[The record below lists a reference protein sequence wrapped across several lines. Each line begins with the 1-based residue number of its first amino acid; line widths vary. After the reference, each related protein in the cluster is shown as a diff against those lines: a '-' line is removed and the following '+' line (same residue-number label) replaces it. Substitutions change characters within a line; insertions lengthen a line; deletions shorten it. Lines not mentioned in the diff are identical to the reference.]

1 MAKLLEIT
9 GKAISGE
16 WGQDDDT
23 GTGIPVLRTTNFT
36 NEGFVN
42 YKNVVT
48 RSISKK
54 NIAEKYLR
62 HGDVIIEKSGG
73 SDKQPVGRV
82 IFFEGEEN
90 KYLFNNFTGL
100 LRVQNPEEWLPKY
113 VFYAL
118 YAYYRNGGTR
128 AFENRTTGLH
138 NLQVDNYVKSVD
150 IPKLSYRKQ
159 QHICETLD
167 HVRDAVAYRERQL
180 TKLDELI
187 KARFV
192 EMFGDLVENPK
203 QFPCVLLGSI
213 MTVMPQNGLYKPQ
226 SAYVQDK
233 FGTPILRIDGFYN
246 GKVTDFNNLKRLC
259 CTDFEKERY
268 LLVENDIVIN
278 RVNSIEYLGK
288 CARISGLQEDTVF
301 ESNMMRFHLDDSK
314 VNSTYITTVLCSQYI
329 YRQILT
335 RAKKA
340 VNQASIN
347 QGDVQSLNVVVPP
360 LSLQNQFA
368 DFVAEVD
375 KSKLLVGSAAAHKP
389 FDIGFFSQKHCA
401 TPCKRGIISSKH
413 MIFH

>member
-1 MAKLLEIT
+1 MEYALSELFTLQMGKTPSRDNSSYWKKSENNWISIADLTNSGKYISNTKETLSDSAVAESGIKKIPANTVIMSFKLSLGKVAITEKEMYSNEAIMAFIDKGVEKISPEYLYYLLRAKDWSKGTNKAVMGATLNKATLSTIKIQLHEYDNQLEI
-9 GKAISGE
+9 
-16 WGQDDDT
+16 
-23 GTGIPVLRTTNFT
+23 
-36 NEGFVN
+36 VN
-42 YKNVVT
+42 MLNRVSS
-48 RSISKK
+48 SI
-54 NIAEKYLR
+54 
-62 HGDVIIEKSGG
+62 D
-73 SDKQPVGRV
+73 
-82 IFFEGEEN
+82 F
-90 KYLFNNFTGL
+90 
-100 LRVQNPEEWLPKY
+100 
-113 VFYAL
+113 
-118 YAYYRNGGTR
+118 
-128 AFENRTTGLH
+128 
-138 NLQVDNYVKSVD
+138 
-150 IPKLSYRKQ
+150 RKQ
-159 QHICETLD
+159 
-167 HVRDAVAYRERQL
+167 QL

-347 QGDVQSLNVVVPP
+347 QVDVQSLNVVVPP

-375 KSKLLVGSAAAHKP
+375 KSKVEVQKALDQTQLL
-389 FDIGFFSQKHCA
+389 FDSLMQQYFG
-401 TPCKRGIISSKH
+401 
-413 MIFH
+413 